1 MQPEARPA
9 ALLTFLVYQILK
21 EAQDQALRRRI
32 EYDAEHTKGTFGSI
46 AFSALPF
53 RLAASLRTNPFH
65 TTVVREGTRFAFD
78 GQPHQDRRIQSCL
91 PLRQTKVQMR
101 IRLQSYFF
109 CEEQKAICG

>member
-1 MQPEARPA
+1 MQTEARPA
-9 ALLTFLVYQILK
+9 ALLTFLVDKTLK

-32 EYDAEHTKGTFGSI
+32 EYNAEHTKGIFGSI

-53 RLAASLRTNPFH
+53 RLAASLS
-65 TTVVREGTRFAFD
+65 AFD

-91 PLRQTKVQMR
+91 PPGQTKVQMR

-109 CEEQKAICG
+109 REEQKAICG